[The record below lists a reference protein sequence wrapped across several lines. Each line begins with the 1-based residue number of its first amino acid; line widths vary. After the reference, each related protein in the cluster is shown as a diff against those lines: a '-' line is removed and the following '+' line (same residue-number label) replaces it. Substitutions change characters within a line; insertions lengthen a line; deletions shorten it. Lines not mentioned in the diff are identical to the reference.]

1 MADVIQVDL
10 VEAARRKLVENA
22 RKYPVDRAKGNA
34 RKYTALSS

>member
-10 VEAARRKLVENA
+10 VEAACRKLVENA

-34 RKYTALSS
+34 RKYDALGS